1 MLTANPCADAER
13 YNDAIFDA
21 GDAHD
26 AQQVAEAR
34 RLASA
39 FTDAAEWGAD
49 EPLEKSTVAEALYEV
64 QCSKPELI
72 EALFYWAARQ
82 TGNAVVRA
90 MVAEIADEWADIKL
104 GEKK

>member
-13 YNDAIFDA
+13 HFDAVFDA
-21 GDAHD
+21 GEAHD
-26 AQQVAEAR
+26 AAQVAEAR

-49 EPLEKSTVAEALYEV
+49 EPLEKSTVSEALYEV
-64 QCSKPELI
+64 QCARPELLD
-72 EALFYWAARQ
+72 ALFYWAARQ

-90 MVAEIADEWADIKL
+90 MVAEIADAWADIKL